1 MDNTTAATPTDAPRP
16 TPHAPRPTPL
26 QAWHLA
32 ARPNTLPA
40 AVVPVIVGSA
50 VAIADH
56 AFHPGAAIACFLVAL
71 LLQIGANFSND
82 LFDFRRGADTHE
94 RLGPTR
100 VTQSGL
106 LSPRVVALGTVA
118 VMTLAAVAGMY
129 LVYRAGWVLLALGLA
144 AILSALAYT
153 GGPFPLG
160 YNGLG
165 ELFVLIF
172 FGFVAVTGTYYTQ
185 AREITGLSIAAAI
198 PVGALVVNILVV
210 NNLRDI
216 DTDRAAGKRTIAVR
230 LGPVGT
236 QLEYILLL
244 AVAYLSLP
252 IFWAIGWL
260 NLSWLLPWIT
270 LPLAWLLVQQM
281 RHRTGRA
288 LNATLAGTARL
299 ELLFGLLLAASII
312 L

>member
-1 MDNTTAATPTDAPRP
+1 MDNTTTLD
-16 TPHAPRPTPL
+16 TPHAPRPHTPTPT
-26 QAWHLA
+26 QAWLLA
-32 ARPNTLPA
+32 ARPKTLPA
-40 AVVPVIVGSA
+40 ARRPRHRRLGRRHRRPRLPPRRGHRRFA
-50 VAIADH
+50 
-56 AFHPGAAIACFLVAL
+56 VAL

-82 LFDFRRGADTHE
+82 LFDFRSGADTHE

-100 VTQSGL
+100 VTQSGI
-106 LSPRVVALGTVA
+106 LSPRAVALGTVV

-129 LVYRAGWVLLALGLA
+129 LVYRAGWVLLLLGIA

-165 ELFVLIF
+165 EVFVLIF

-185 AREITGLSIAAAI
+185 ARDISGLSLAAAI

-216 DTDRAAGKRTIAVR
+216 DTDRRAGKRTVAVR

-244 AVAYLSLP
+244 AVAYLTLP
-252 IFWAIGWL
+252 ILWAIGWL
-260 NLSWLLPWIT
+260 NFWWFLPWAT
-270 LPLAWLLVQQM
+270 SLAWLLVQQI
-281 RHRTGRA
+281 RTRTGRA

-299 ELLFGLLLAASII
+299 ELLFGLLLAISII

>member
-1 MDNTTAATPTDAPRP
+1 MENTTTLD
-16 TPHAPRPTPL
+16 TPHAPTPQRPTPT
-26 QAWHLA
+26 QAWLLA
-32 ARPNTLPA
+32 ARPKTLPA

-56 AFHPGAAIACFLVAL
+56 AFHLGAAIACFAVAL

-82 LFDFRRGADTHE
+82 LFDFRSGADTHE

-100 VTQSGL
+100 VTQSGI
-106 LSPRVVALGTVA
+106 LSPRAVAIGTVV

-129 LVYRAGWVLLALGLA
+129 LVYRAGWVLLLLGIA

-165 ELFVLIF
+165 EVFVLIF

-185 AREITGLSIAAAI
+185 ALDISGLSLAAAI

-216 DTDRAAGKRTIAVR
+216 DTDRRAGKRTVAVR
-230 LGPVGT
+230 LGATAT

-244 AVAYLSLP
+244 AVAYLILP
-252 IFWAIGWL
+252 ILWAIGWL
-260 NLSWLLPWIT
+260 SIWWFIPWAT
-270 LPLAWLLVQQM
+270 LPLAWMLVQQI
-281 RHRTGRA
+281 RTRTGRA

-299 ELLFGLLLAASII
+299 ELLFGILLAISII
-312 L
+312 V